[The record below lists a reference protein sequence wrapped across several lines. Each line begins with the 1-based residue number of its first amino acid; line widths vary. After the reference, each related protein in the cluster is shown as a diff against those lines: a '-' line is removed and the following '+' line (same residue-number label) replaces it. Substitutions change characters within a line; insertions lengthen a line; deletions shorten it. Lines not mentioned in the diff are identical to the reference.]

1 MFLFDVDLILFDRGF
16 LLWLLGLELERLLTG
31 EENSVAFE
39 AHLAIQK
46 GVMNLIIDPISKEE
60 KVSLHVFLHNLR
72 SEIFEFSLKLKW
84 VKYLLIEI
92 AAIFAILCAA
102 GAVNNTLIPFD
113 DLRGKVEHFGGG
125 GHLEE
130 IVRFVFVKLHYSD
143 FCFCV
148 S

>member
-1 MFLFDVDLILFDRGF
+1 MFLFDVDLVLFDRGF

-72 SEIFEFSLKLKW
+72 SEISEFSLKFK
-84 VKYLLIEI
+84 
-92 AAIFAILCAA
+92 
-102 GAVNNTLIPFD
+102 
-113 DLRGKVEHFGGG
+113 
-125 GHLEE
+125 
-130 IVRFVFVKLHYSD
+130 
-143 FCFCV
+143 
-148 S
+148 

>member
-31 EENSVAFE
+31 EDNSVAFE

-72 SEIFEFSLKLKW
+72 SEISEFSLKFKW

-92 AAIFAILCAA
+92 AAIFAVLCAA
-102 GAVNNTLIPFD
+102 GAANSTLIPFD
-113 DLRGKVEHFGGG
+113 NLRGRVELFGGG
-125 GHLEE
+125 
-130 IVRFVFVKLHYSD
+130 
-143 FCFCV
+143 
-148 S
+148 

>member
-46 GVMNLIIDPISKEE
+46 GVMNLIID
-60 KVSLHVFLHNLR
+60 
-72 SEIFEFSLKLKW
+72 
-84 VKYLLIEI
+84 LIEI
-92 AAIFAILCAA
+92 AAIFAVLSAA
-102 GAVNNTLIPFD
+102 GAVNSTLIPFD
-113 DLRGKVEHFGGG
+113 DLRGKVENFGGG